1 MKILVTGGTG
11 FAGRHL
17 VEQLRGEGH
26 EVSTLSL
33 DAGEGEASHVVAD
46 VCDRDAV
53 LDVVQRFDLV
63 YHLAGLL
70 GTHELLGRSHEA
82 VRVNILGTINILDG
96 ARLSGAKVVYV
107 GKPNLSLNTYSIT
120 KGCAEAFTTLYNHE
134 LELAS
139 VSVRWFSVYGPEQ
152 SFHTRK
158 AAPYFIRW
166 ALRNEPIEI
175 WGAGNQTLDLIY
187 VTDAIAA
194 TVRIAKE
201 KSLEGQSIEVGS
213 GVEISVNDLARLIIR
228 LAGSRSEIRYLP
240 MRPGEPLD
248 LRVKADTR
256 ALANLGFA
264 PQVGL
269 EEGLA
274 ATIDW
279 YRQQANTRREVVHQ
293 N

>member
-11 FAGRHL
+11 FVGRHF
-17 VEQLRGEGH
+17 VDRLRRDGH

-33 DAGEGEASHVVAD
+33 DAGDGDVGHIVAD
-46 VCDRDAV
+46 VCDRAAI
-53 LDVVQRFDLV
+53 LDIVRRFDLV

-70 GTHELLGRSHEA
+70 GTHELLGRSYEA
-82 VRVNILGTINILDG
+82 ARVNILGTVNILDG
-96 ARLSGAKVVYV
+96 ARASGAKVVYV

-166 ALRNEPIEI
+166 ALRDEPLEI
-175 WGAGNQTLDLIY
+175 WGSGNQTVDLIY

-194 TVRIAKE
+194 TMRIARE
-201 KSLEGQSIEVGS
+201 KGLEGQSIDVGS

-228 LAGSRSEIRYLP
+228 LAGSRSQIRHLP

-248 LRVKADTR
+248 LRVKADTT
-256 ALANLGFA
+256 ALARLGFA
-264 PQVGL
+264 PQTGL

-279 YRQQANTRREVVHQ
+279 YRRHAESRLDAAHQ

>member
-11 FAGRHL
+11 FIGRHL
-17 VEQLRGEGH
+17 VDRLRGEGH
-26 EVSTLSL
+26 TVSTLSL
-33 DAGEGEASHVVAD
+33 DAGGGEASHIVAD
-46 VCDRDAV
+46 VCDRDAI
-53 LDVVQRFDLV
+53 LDIVQRFEVV

-70 GTHELLGRSHEA
+70 GTHELLSRSYEA
-82 VRVNILGTINILDG
+82 ASVNILGAINILDG
-96 ARLSGAKVVYV
+96 ARASGAKVVYV

-120 KGCAEAFTTLYNHE
+120 KGCAEAFTTLYNRE
-134 LELAS
+134 LALAS

-152 SFHTRK
+152 LFHTRK

-175 WGAGNQTLDLIY
+175 WGSGNQTLDLIY

-194 TVRIAKE
+194 TLRIARE
-201 KSLEGQSIEVGS
+201 KGLEGQAIDVGS

-228 LAGSRSEIRYLP
+228 LSGSRSQIRHLP

-256 ALANLGFA
+256 ALARLGFA
-264 PQVGL
+264 PQTGL
-269 EEGLA
+269 EDGLA

-279 YRQQANTRREVVHQ
+279 HRRNAQSRPEIAHQ

>member
-11 FAGRHL
+11 FVGRHF
-17 VEQLRGEGH
+17 VDRLRRDGH

-33 DAGEGEASHVVAD
+33 DAGDGDAPHIRMD
-46 VCDRDAV
+46 VCERDAV
-53 LDVVQRFDLV
+53 MAIVRRFDVV

-70 GTHELLGRSHEA
+70 GTHELLDRSYEA
-82 VRVNILGTINILDG
+82 ARVNILGTINILDG
-96 ARLSGAKVVYV
+96 ARASGAKVVFI

-120 KGCAEAFTTLYNHE
+120 KGCAEAFTTLYNR
-134 LELAS
+134 ELALRS

-175 WGAGNQTLDLIY
+175 WGSGNQTLDLIH

-194 TVRIAKE
+194 TVRIAGE
-201 KSLEGQSIEVGS
+201 NGLEGETVDVGS
-213 GVEISVNDLARLIIR
+213 GVEISVNDLARLVIR
-228 LAGSRSEIRYLP
+228 LANSRSELRYLP

-248 LRVKADTR
+248 LRVKADTS
-256 ALANLGFA
+256 ALAKIGFA

-269 EEGLA
+269 EDGLL

-279 YRQQANTRREVVHQ
+279 YRRQADPRH
-293 N
+293 